1 VSQSLHTYNYIQER
15 IVSIPEDMNKNIYNN
30 FVAVTKYGNIPK
42 VFHLSSGQIE
52 LSSHNGIL

>member
-1 VSQSLHTYNYIQER
+1 
-15 IVSIPEDMNKNIYNN
+15 MNKNIYNN